1 MTRFYFHLTS
11 KQDNIPD
18 DSGKEL
24 DTLIDAYDH
33 ARVLID
39 KILFHVGYDD
49 ADLWKVVIS
58 NRRRCSDDR
67 SIRCFSCCSQQTP
80 RDNLRPLRL
89 FNSTARTS

>member
-33 ARVLID
+33 ARVPIQEVVMPLIIVPIAPD
-39 KILFHVGYDD
+39 
-49 ADLWKVVIS
+49 W
-58 NRRRCSDDR
+58 
-67 SIRCFSCCSQQTP
+67 
-80 RDNLRPLRL
+80 
-89 FNSTARTS
+89 